1 MAAEN
6 RTEIS
11 PQVSACGDPQHQLSS
26 RPIMTSPSDILRAK
40 LNLETAQLPWSELE
54 RHFARGD
61 VIKVAIGTDLIDA
74 ALHLAENNAATV
86 QGWLADGHIARAEMR
101 DAEDWHARQPMF
113 WAVVVAPWVLV
124 QEVVKLLDS

>member
-1 MAAEN
+1 
-6 RTEIS
+6 
-11 PQVSACGDPQHQLSS
+11 
-26 RPIMTSPSDILRAK
+26 MTTPSDILRAK
-40 LNLETAQLPWSELE
+40 LNLETAQLQWPELE

-74 ALHLAENNAATV
+74 ALNIAENNAATV
-86 QGWLADGHIARAEMR
+86 QEWLADGRIARAEMT

-124 QEVVKLLDS
+124 QEMLKQLDA